1 MTTDS
6 MAAGGDPRRLLAH
19 VRHLTRRV
27 RVAQRVTWLPLLVL
41 AVVTFAAM
49 PVHRYG
55 TQVYGCKAI
64 PIPHGEVCHVRNVAA
79 TVYWTVGLAVSYVA
93 IAYGYLRAARA
104 RGLGGRVVPYVAT
117 GIALAVLSTA
127 VVLLVVHEGWG
138 LPEPPNRPDGLTLFL
153 FRLVDVGSTIGVA
166 LLVLAWLERH
176 LALLLFTAGYLAVVL
191 VPVDFGWGAQW
202 ASNWGFP
209 SLVIQGGVLL
219 LGGLG
224 FALAQRPWR
233 HR

>member
-1 MTTDS
+1 M
-6 MAAGGDPRRLLAH
+6 G
-19 VRHLTRRV
+19 
-27 RVAQRVTWLPLLVL
+27 
-41 AVVTFAAM
+41 
-49 PVHRYG
+49 
-55 TQVYGCKAI
+55 
-64 PIPHGEVCHVRNVAA
+64 RNVAA

-117 GIALAVLSTA
+117 GIALGLLSAAVR
-127 VVLLVVHEGWG
+127 LLVVHEGWL
-138 LPEPPNRPDGLTLFL
+138 LPEPPRQPGGPALFL
-153 FRLVDVGSTIGVA
+153 SRVVDVGAMIGVA

-176 LALLLFTAGYLAVVL
+176 LALLLFTIGYLAVVL
-191 VPVDFGWGAQW
+191 VP
-202 ASNWGFP
+202 SNWVTHGNDWGFP
-209 SLVIQGGVLL
+209 SLVIPGGVLL